1 MNVVDQ
7 SKFIAYE
14 GNHERMD
21 TFTYTNLEYQYHN
34 HKMTDKK
41 IVEKVRVML

>member
-1 MNVVDQ
+1 MNVVDL

-14 GNHERMD
+14 GNHKRMD
-21 TFTYTNLEYQYHN
+21 TFIYINLAYQYHN

-41 IVEKVRVML
+41 K